1 MVGKSQ
7 KIYVSFFKL
16 LHQITF
22 KKSKRAQIKYLEP
35 AYKKNSKMNVSR
47 LSTKG
52 KKRKEKKM
60 KYILSVI
67 TYNKKK
73 DLKRYIKNIRIEKIL
88 L

>member
-7 KIYVSFFKL
+7 KIYFSFFKL

-35 AYKKNSKMNVSR
+35 ANKKNSKMNVSR

-67 TYNKKK
+67 IKKG
-73 DLKRYIKNIRIEKIL
+73 LKTIHKKYKN
-88 L
+88 

>member
-1 MVGKSQ
+1 
-7 KIYVSFFKL
+7 
-16 LHQITF
+16 
-22 KKSKRAQIKYLEP
+22 
-35 AYKKNSKMNVSR
+35 MNVSR